1 MVSDARHLSIIL
13 RKDGSPFASSETP
26 IFFADQAVLESFLE
40 ERGESLQLS
49 GHRTW
54 HLISD
59 ADKMSQ
65 GDQETELRGLRVTWR
80 WWEITQSQYHFRGE
94 PSQFDLGDITE

>member
-1 MVSDARHLSIIL
+1 MSTTCGARHLSIIL

-26 IFFADQAVLESFLE
+26 IVFADQAALDRFIE

-54 HLISD
+54 HLVSD

-65 GDQETELRGLRVTWR
+65 DEQEAELRGLRVTR
-80 WWEITQSQYHFRGE
+80 ETKRQLAFLAE
-94 PSQFDLGDITE
+94 